1 MQISQLAT
9 ALAMVATALADGVC
23 YPNTVN
29 YPHVGGCRF
38 SPEGTQVIPGVN
50 YFPCRQDSPC
60 KKMYARCHL
69 DETDR
74 KHAKCHR
81 QTNYPPSDA

>member
-9 ALAMVATALADGVC
+9 ALAMVATALADGVSTSSLLRYPESITDNNGTQVC

-50 YFPCRQDSPC
+50 YFPCRQVC
-60 KKMYARCHL
+60 V
-69 DETDR
+69 TV
-74 KHAKCHR
+74 
-81 QTNYPPSDA
+81 